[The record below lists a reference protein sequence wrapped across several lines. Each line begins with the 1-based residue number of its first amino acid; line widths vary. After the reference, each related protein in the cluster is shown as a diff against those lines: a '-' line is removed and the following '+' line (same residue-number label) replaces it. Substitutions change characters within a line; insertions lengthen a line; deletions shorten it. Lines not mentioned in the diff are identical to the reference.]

1 MTIKEISGD
10 DLLKLDDSYK
20 IIDVRTSEEY
30 KNGHIKN
37 AINIPLDR
45 IMEDDFN
52 LDKDDK
58 LIIHCRTNGR
68 SKMALAHLE
77 DLGYKNLYLAPGVDL
92 YEYDLIK

>member
-92 YEYDLIK
+92 YEYDLAK